1 LELQAERKIGGI
13 FILEAT
19 VRKHWLVFIAL
30 LLSLSTSL
38 IGCSSSTTAHRHPLT
53 PTTIAILTIPET
65 HATGNSKSVSIKTV
79 LDGLVKDGTITMA
92 QQVII
97 ETVITTANQ
106 DAAANGDFNAIDICG
121 SQYVMDGLVKDG
133 TITAAQQVVIQRVM
147 TTAKE
152 DGTLTKDPGLF
163 EP

>member
-1 LELQAERKIGGI
+1 MSRNIGGI
-13 FILEAT
+13 SILDAT
-19 VRKHWLVFIAL
+19 VRKHYWLVFIAL

-38 IGCSSSTTAHRHPLT
+38 IGCSSSTSTHSHPLT
-53 PTTIAILTIPET
+53 PASIAILTIPET
-65 HATGNSKSVSIKTV
+65 RATGNSKSVSIKTI

-92 QQVII
+92 QQVVI

-152 DGTLTKDPGLF
+152 DGIMTKDPGLF